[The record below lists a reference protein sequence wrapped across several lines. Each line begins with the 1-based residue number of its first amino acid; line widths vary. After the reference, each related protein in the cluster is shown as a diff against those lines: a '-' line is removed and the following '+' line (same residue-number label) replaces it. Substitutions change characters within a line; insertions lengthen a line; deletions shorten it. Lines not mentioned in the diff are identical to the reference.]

1 MSILTRRRLLGL
13 AAGITASALAP
24 NASATLQPIDEE
36 GFVRIGGIDQW
47 VAIRGRD
54 RSRPAILFLHGG
66 PCDAQSPHLS
76 LFAPWEERYIVAQ
89 WDQRGSGKTFTKNGP
104 STPDMTFEQITRD
117 AIEVTQDVLTRLGR
131 RKLILVGH
139 SWGALLGLHVVRL
152 RPDLFQAFVGTG
164 QPVNARDIVE
174 RMRSSAILRAQKAGN
189 TEAAAKLQRLDALDL
204 VSDMNNFVG
213 LLVNR
218 TEPFIS
224 SDQRYIATPTAFPN
238 DFCESKL
245 NPTLVSEDARSGGD
259 KLPVPFFV
267 IQGRDDNR
275 TPPEA
280 AREFVELVHAPAKG
294 YTAID
299 GGHFAFVTNPTGFL
313 NALNRDMSTLK
324 KFRNALSFLPEVS

>member
-1 MSILTRRRLLGL
+1 MFLLTRRHLLSLTAGT
-13 AAGITASALAP
+13 AAAAFVPTAWAGDAP
-24 NASATLQPIDEE
+24 QPISED

-54 RSRPAILFLHGG
+54 RFLPAILFLHGG

-89 WDQRGSGKTFTKNGP
+89 WDQRGSGKTFRKNGD
-104 STPDMTFEQITRD
+104 STPDMTFERITHDAVQI
-117 AIEVTQDVLTRLGR
+117 AKDVLDRLGR

-152 RPDLFQAFVGTG
+152 RPDLFHAFVGTG

-174 RMRSSAILRAQKAGN
+174 RMRSSAIARAQQAGN
-189 TEAAAKLQRLDALDL
+189 AGAATKLQKLNDLDL
-204 VSDMNNFVG
+204 VTDMNNFVG
-213 LLVNR
+213 LLVKW

-245 NPTLVSEDARSGGD
+245 NPTLVTEDARSGGYRF
-259 KLPVPFFV
+259 PVPFFV

-280 AREFVELVHAPAKG
+280 AREFVERVHAPVKG

-313 NALNRDMSTLK
+313 SALETDMRKLGVK
-324 KFRNALSFLPEVS
+324 